1 MRSKLWLCTGMK
13 WFSLLSGTKL
23 KGTDEV
29 KSLGMIIKL
38 TSLMKHDKTRP
49 MVKTVPREK

>member
-1 MRSKLWLCTGMK
+1 
-13 WFSLLSGTKL
+13 
-23 KGTDEV
+23 
-29 KSLGMIIKL
+29 MIIKL